1 MADTKTYMEK
11 SNVPQIHG
19 KTAKVKNGNGKL
31 GNRKIL
37 QRKIR
42 GWKKSNKKLLSEITA
57 MEKRQQKMATGKIG
71 NK

>member
-19 KTAKVKNGNGKL
+19 KVKNGNGKL
-31 GNRKIL
+31 GNRKIW

-42 GWKKSNKKLLSEITA
+42 GWEDSNKKLLSEITE